1 MGLVYALN
9 SICYSR
15 KKIPHLILPQCTLLY
30 MALFTDLIQIARPKR
45 VSYVEKKL
53 SKIEKT
59 QKIGLFD
66 PIVGKAMKSKDDS

>member
-1 MGLVYALN
+1 M
-9 SICYSR
+9 
-15 KKIPHLILPQCTLLY
+15 PQCTLLY

>member
-1 MGLVYALN
+1 M
-9 SICYSR
+9 
-15 KKIPHLILPQCTLLY
+15 PQCTLLY

-59 QKIGLFD
+59 QKIGLHTYFD
-66 PIVGKAMKSKDDS
+66 PIVGKAMKPKDDS